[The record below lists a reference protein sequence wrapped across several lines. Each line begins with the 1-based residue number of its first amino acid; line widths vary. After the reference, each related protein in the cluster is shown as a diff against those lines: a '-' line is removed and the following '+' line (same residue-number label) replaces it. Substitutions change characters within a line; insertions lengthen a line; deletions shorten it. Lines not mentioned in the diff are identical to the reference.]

1 MKGNK
6 FSPLLIILF
15 IPTLF
20 VFALIAFILF
30 DIISNGYQKISFT
43 FVFNNP
49 SKGMTEGG
57 IFPALIGTLM
67 VTLVSCFLSTPLGI
81 LCAIYISEYAKPGL
95 GQNFIR
101 ACIRN
106 LAGVPSI
113 IYGLFG
119 LALFVKGLDLK
130 TSILSAGLT
139 LGILTLPYMVTVV
152 EEALKTVPTSLRE
165 AAFALGATKFEV
177 LKDIVLP
184 QALSGI
190 MSGVIITLSRAAGET
205 APILFTGVT
214 FYVSQPSFQLEHE
227 FMALSYHIY
236 TLSTQ
241 HYSIDLVRP
250 IAYGTACVLISLIF
264 LLNLVAMIIR
274 YHFRKNNFL

>member
-6 FSPLLIILF
+6 FSPWLIILF

-43 FVFNNP
+43 FIINNP

-165 AAFALGATKFEV
+165 AAFALGATQFEV
-177 LKDIVLP
+177 LKDVVLP

>member
-6 FSPLLIILF
+6 FSPWLIILF

-43 FVFNNP
+43 FIFNNP